1 MQEWVTSRIS
11 LEEIMDADGE
21 ILRSGRGRKRA
32 DLFDG

>member
-21 ILRSGRGRKRA
+21 ILRIWSGQEEGRS
-32 DLFDG
+32 F